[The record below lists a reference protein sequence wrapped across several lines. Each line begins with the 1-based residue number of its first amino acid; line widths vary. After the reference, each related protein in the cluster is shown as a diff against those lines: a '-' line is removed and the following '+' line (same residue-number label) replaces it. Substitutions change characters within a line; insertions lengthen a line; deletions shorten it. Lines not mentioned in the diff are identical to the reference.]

1 MSEPSSS
8 TPAPAEVTANSVV
21 TAPHPPSDSAPPPT
35 SIDSS
40 TTSTALPARTYTSQ
54 PAYPSRTILPPAYA
68 PNSSVP
74 NFLRTLSTLLFLGGT
89 ISAAVAWFYKSVVIP
104 RLILTLKAKVKL
116 FGYHQT
122 KYLELWQGLKQFTE
136 SKSCERLGGKDAI
149 EFRKL
154 HSGKEKDGVVIE
166 EDEEKE
172 PLIKS
177 DESQEKE
184 EKAEEDPSSL
194 LPQPPQ
200 LLVPL
205 TDSLK
210 SLSSSLSSSSS
221 SSAKPSLANP
231 SNLVQ
236 PQGQLMR
243 SFVTF
248 NEYLESELQSINT
261 SSSILNPYR
270 SYGTTNVTS
279 STSSTIGGGG
289 GGERK
294 VLQEATQ
301 GFKAEI
307 RSIKGALLNRRNFVR
322 PEVGVGA

>member
-1 MSEPSSS
+1 M
-8 TPAPAEVTANSVV
+8 
-21 TAPHPPSDSAPPPT
+21 
-35 SIDSS
+35 
-40 TTSTALPARTYTSQ
+40 
-54 PAYPSRTILPPAYA
+54 
-68 PNSSVP
+68 
-74 NFLRTLSTLLFLGGT
+74 
-89 ISAAVAWFYKSVVIP
+89 
-104 RLILTLKAKVKL
+104 KL

-122 KYLELWQGLKQFTE
+122 KYLELFQGLKTFTE

-149 EFRKL
+149 EFSRKL
-154 HSGKEKDGVVIE
+154 KSEKEEKAEPVIE
-166 EDEEKE
+166 EEEKE

-184 EKAEEDPSSL
+184 EKAEENPSSL

-248 NEYLESELQSINT
+248 NEYLESELQSIHT
-261 SSSILNPYR
+261 SSSVLNPYR
-270 SYGTTNVTS
+270 IYGTTIVTYS
-279 STSSTIGGGG
+279 KSSTIGGGG
-289 GGERK
+289 GCERK
-294 VLQEATQ
+294 VL
-301 GFKAEI
+301 K
-307 RSIKGALLNRRNFVR
+307 
-322 PEVGVGA
+322 